1 MHKTTIL
8 ITLVLHLLFWVSCLC
23 QRSELNWFVDM
34 WDGLNSL
41 LADAFDTEQ
50 LLECMGQLKR
60 AQPVN
65 VPIYDFKKHR
75 RCSDSFRKVA
85 VTHKLVNMKKLLTLC
100 DFEFMSLTFEWFC
113 RTFLSFF
120 CMSVIRWLFHTMNYK
135 PNSNKTAFACFL
147 EHLQLYFWSS
157 LSAPEG
163 QSTVRQRNWRFG
175 FLLLPYSVFF
185 LV

>member
-1 MHKTTIL
+1 
-8 ITLVLHLLFWVSCLC
+8 
-23 QRSELNWFVDM
+23 M
-34 WDGLNSL
+34 WDGLYSL

-85 VTHKLVNMKKLLTLC
+85 VTHKLVSMKSC
-100 DFEFMSLTFEWFC
+100 QSFVI
-113 RTFLSFF
+113 LSSCHWPLNDLVEHFFPFF

-135 PNSNKTAFACFL
+135 PNSNQTAFACFL

-175 FLLLPYSVFF
+175 FLLLSYSVFF
-185 LV
+185 CYSYRYWCRATHFF